1 MHISTIKSQSIQ
13 QTFIIQFNS
22 NHECGLHQ
30 RYHWRRWER
39 KQVTG
44 NTVILNFCTIYCTY
58 LLNGHYVAVLRKLT
72 KIALKYLSNSDYFT
86 ATLNS
91 REQQMQDLDSW
102 ETIKP
107 TTLYYNLHLSTT
119 NYKDMSKFKK
129 NILLIIARYYYYVD
143 IYYIHIKWQMSWQT
157 KHETLL
163 VVWLIQSGF

>member
-13 QTFIIQFNS
+13 QTFIIQFNN

-44 NTVILNFCTIYCTY
+44 NTAILNFCTIYCTY
-58 LLNGHYVAVLRKLT
+58 LLNGHYEKLTDTRKLT
-72 KIALKYLSNSDYFT
+72 KIALKYLSNSNYFT

-129 NILLIIARYYYYVD
+129 IFYSSLQD
-143 IYYIHIKWQMSWQT
+143 ITIMWIYTIS
-157 KHETLL
+157 TL
-163 VVWLIQSGF
+163 SGKCPDKQNMKPS